1 MTAHGLPRHILLATD
16 LTPSSDRAFDRAVAL
31 AGQWRATL
39 TVVHVIP
46 SAAARPW
53 GIEQRIKNA
62 ETELGRLVTDLGATP
77 SPPTKIERQLLVG
90 DPAARTIEFAEKIGA
105 DLIITGPARQRV
117 FGDTLL
123 GSTAARI
130 VQRAFVPVLAV
141 RRRPLGPYRSVI
153 AATDFSAVATTALL
167 RARAMFPA
175 AALTAVAVPVV
186 APDWTGPEADKPLD
200 EVVAGARDEAIA
212 AVKQDLAD
220 LVARVAKASPD
231 APMIAT
237 AIVEGTPPVALASYV
252 ETAWPDL
259 LVCGTH
265 GRTGREGRGGA
276 GSEGVGSVA
285 EALLSTLPCDVLV
298 APDTA

>member
-1 MTAHGLPRHILLATD
+1 
-16 LTPSSDRAFDRAVAL
+16 
-31 AGQWRATL
+31 
-39 TVVHVIP
+39 
-46 SAAARPW
+46 
-53 GIEQRIKNA
+53 
-62 ETELGRLVTDLGATP
+62 
-77 SPPTKIERQLLVG
+77 
-90 DPAARTIEFAEKIGA
+90 
-105 DLIITGPARQRV
+105 
-117 FGDTLL
+117 
-123 GSTAARI
+123 
-130 VQRAFVPVLAV
+130 
-141 RRRPLGPYRSVI
+141 
-153 AATDFSAVATTALL
+153 
-167 RARAMFPA
+167 MFPA